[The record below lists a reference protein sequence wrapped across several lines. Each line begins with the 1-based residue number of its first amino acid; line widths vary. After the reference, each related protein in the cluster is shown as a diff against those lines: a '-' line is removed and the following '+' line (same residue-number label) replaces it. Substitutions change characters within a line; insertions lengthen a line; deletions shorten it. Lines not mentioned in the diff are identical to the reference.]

1 MVGNEQLDALIYPSV
16 QVLPPTKEEVR
27 AGKHACLTF
36 PTNTLIA
43 SQTWMP
49 SICVPVGFSDD
60 GVPVGME
67 IVVLPYHEPD
77 LFRLGSAFEA
87 TLKQRKAPTYAP

>member
-1 MVGNEQLDALIYPSV
+1 M
-16 QVLPPTKEEVR
+16 QVLPPTKQEVR
-27 AGKHACLTF
+27 EGKHKCLTF

-49 SICVPVGFSDD
+49 SICVPAGFSQD

-67 IVVLPYHEPD
+67 IVVLPYHEAD
-77 LFRLGSAFEA
+77 LFKLGAAFEH
-87 TLKQRKAPTYAP
+87 TTRRRRAPTYK